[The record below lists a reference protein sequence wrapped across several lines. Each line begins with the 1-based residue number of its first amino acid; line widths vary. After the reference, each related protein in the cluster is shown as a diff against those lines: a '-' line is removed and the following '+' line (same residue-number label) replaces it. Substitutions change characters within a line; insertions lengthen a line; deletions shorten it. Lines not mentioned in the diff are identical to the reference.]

1 MLRFIRIRMH
11 VSRHIW
17 KGDSFLA
24 ALTNGITM
32 AKTVVMIMKDGI
44 PVKKPVLC
52 HYHHGNHLL
61 LANHDSVVFEA
72 RGFPDAGCHSL
83 QTLTATT
90 HRRD

>member
-44 PVKKPVLC
+44 PVKKQYFVI
-52 HYHHGNHLL
+52 
-61 LANHDSVVFEA
+61 VITETIF
-72 RGFPDAGCHSL
+72 F
-83 QTLTATT
+83 
-90 HRRD
+90 